1 VATSIYNA
9 RTQEL
14 RNRIERMN
22 KDSSFQ
28 SIYGS
33 FDEFCGL
40 RRLSR
45 IQISFARKRLVE
57 LRDLFPDEAAQALF
71 EKLEIRIQRAQ
82 TKHKARE
89 DARVAAKLAGQARV
103 RGRKQ
108 ETTVAP
114 EAPPASPVE
123 LWKAMLAKQQQEQE
137 KKS

>member
-1 VATSIYNA
+1 MAISVYNK

-14 RNRIERMN
+14 RNRIERFN
-22 KDSSFQ
+22 KETSFQ
-28 SIYGS
+28 TIYGN

-82 TKHKARE
+82 TKWQKRDDERA
-89 DARVAAKLAGQARV
+89 AAKAAGGAKK
-103 RGRKQ
+103 GRRKS
-108 ETTVAP
+108 ETPAPVAP
-114 EAPPASPVE
+114 DNDPWNMV
-123 LWKAMLAKQQQEQE
+123 K
-137 KKS
+137 

>member
-1 VATSIYNA
+1 VAISVYNK

-14 RNRIERMN
+14 RNRIERFN
-22 KDSSFQ
+22 KETSFQ
-28 SIYGS
+28 TIYGN

-82 TKHKARE
+82 TKWQKRDDERA
-89 DARVAAKLAGQARV
+89 AAKAAGGAKK
-103 RGRKQ
+103 GRRKS
-108 ETTVAP
+108 ETPAPVAP
-114 EAPPASPVE
+114 DNDPWNMV
-123 LWKAMLAKQQQEQE
+123 K
-137 KKS
+137 